1 MTRIEPGW
9 ELYRSFLA
17 VLREGS
23 LSAAGRV
30 LGLTQPTIG
39 RHVEELERALGA
51 ALFTRSPQ
59 GLTATETALELSPHA
74 EVMESAAAALLRVA
88 SGPAGEVQGSVRV
101 TASEV
106 VGVEVLPPI
115 LAAFRRDHPKV
126 AVELSLSN
134 ETEDLLRRD
143 ADIAVRMVRPTQGA
157 LVARHLGVIA
167 LGLHA
172 HRRYLDAY
180 GAPATWDDLASH
192 SLIGF
197 DTETAAIRA
206 LRAQGRYFGRE
217 HFAFRADSDV
227 AQLAAIRAGI
237 GIGICQVGVARR
249 DADLVHLLPG
259 TLGFD
264 LDTWL
269 VMHPDLKSSRRVRL
283 LYDHLAQGLAAHIRA
298 GGD

>member
-1 MTRIEPGW
+1 MTKQEPGW

-30 LGLTQPTIG
+30 LGLTQPSVG

-59 GLTATETALELSPHA
+59 GLTPTATALELRGHA
-74 EVMESAAAALLRVA
+74 EVMAAAAAALLRTA
-88 SGPAGEVQGSVRV
+88 SGPADEVAGSVRV

-106 VGVEVLPPI
+106 MGVEVLPPI
-115 LAAFRRDHPKV
+115 LADFRRDHPKV
-126 AVELSLSN
+126 AIEVSLSN
-134 ETEDLLRRD
+134 EMEDVLRRD

-157 LVARHLGVIA
+157 LVARHLGVIP

-172 HRRYLDAY
+172 HCRYLEWAGTPTSMEDV
-180 GAPATWDDLASH
+180 GRH

-206 LRAQGRYFGRE
+206 LRAQGIYYGRDR
-217 HFAFRADSDV
+217 FAFRADSDV

-237 GIGICQVGVARR
+237 GIGICQLGLARR
-249 DADLVHLLPG
+249 DPDLVHLLPG
-259 TLGFD
+259 ALRIT

-283 LYDHLAQGLAAHIRA
+283 LYDHLALGLAAYIRT
-298 GGD
+298 GQ

>member
-1 MTRIEPGW
+1 MTRSEPGW

-23 LSAAGRV
+23 LSAAGRA
-30 LGLTQPTIG
+30 LGLTQPSVG

-51 ALFTRSPQ
+51 TLFTRSPQ
-59 GLTATETALELSPHA
+59 GLTPTETALELRAHA
-74 EVMESAAAALLRVA
+74 EVMAAAAAALLRAA
-88 SGPAGEVQGSVRV
+88 SGPADEVAGSVRV
-101 TASEV
+101 TASVV

-126 AVELSLSN
+126 AIELSLSN

-172 HRRYLDAY
+172 HRDYLETH
-180 GAPATWDDLASH
+180 GTPACWDDLANH

-197 DTETAAIRA
+197 DTETAIIRS
-206 LRAQGRYFGRE
+206 LRARGRYFGRE

-227 AQLAAIRAGI
+227 AQLAAIRAGF
-237 GIGICQVGVARR
+237 GIGICQVGLGRR
-249 DADLVHLLPG
+249 DPDLVHLLPG

-283 LYDHLAQGLAAHIRA
+283 LYDHLALGLADYIRN
-298 GGD
+298 GQ